1 MEDNFKFVAF
11 EKYCPKCKNQEK
23 SSTHEPCNTCLET
36 GARIGTEV
44 PEEFVERKNDK

>member
-11 EKYCPKCKNQEK
+11 DKYCPKCKYHDK
-23 SSTHEPCNTCLET
+23 SSMQEPCNTCLET